1 VTDLTAPAPVP
12 VLAGAAKVDITPPVG
27 LPMGGYGA
35 RSERSRGIVDPLH
48 ARVAVLSDGRGDIA
62 VIVCDLLGVGS
73 ELVAETRRQVEERAG
88 VPPERVLV
96 AATHTHAGPA
106 GLRLRDAPEFVAITA
121 AKLAGAVAMARR
133 AAVPVLL
140 EAGSV
145 ELGSIS
151 LNRRDPAGPIEDTL
165 RVLVADPGRDR
176 PPVFALVS
184 YACHSTVREHDNL
197 EYSADWPG
205 AMARSLERNLGG
217 TAIYLQGAAGDI
229 NPVWTAHDHAEV
241 ERVGGIVGAAAT
253 RLALEMR
260 PLASGGQRSFNL
272 SWSEE
277 VEVPATGRLLS
288 GVGLDAAVSHLDVD
302 RRVRPPVAD
311 TDAELDKLRAE
322 IGSPNVALEQRRR
335 LRARI
340 NELDVVRQWGLAE
353 LRAGTQ
359 AVEVQALRVSE
370 ECAFVSLPGEFFVET
385 GRDVAGRCGLG
396 FPLIAGYANGSVG
409 YVPPAGQY
417 PEAGYEVGMT
427 QFGPGAAEA
436 VADAAVAAVKSL
448 YD

>member
-1 VTDLTAPAPVP
+1 MAALS
-12 VLAGAAKVDITPPVG
+12 VLAGAATVDITPPVG
-27 LPMGGYGA
+27 LPMGGYGG
-35 RSERSRGIVDPLH
+35 RSDPSRGIIDPLH
-48 ARVAVLSDGRGDIA
+48 ARVAVLSDGAGEIA
-62 VIVCDLLGVGS
+62 IIVCDLLGVGS
-73 ELVAETRRQVEERAG
+73 ELVAETRRLVEARAG
-88 VPPERVLV
+88 LPAERVLV

-106 GLRLRDAPEFVAITA
+106 GLRLRDAPEFVAVTA
-121 AKLAGAVAMARR
+121 AKLAGAVTMARR
-133 AAVPVLL
+133 SAVPVRL

-145 ELGSIS
+145 ELSSIS
-151 LNRRDPAGPIEDTL
+151 LNRRDPLGPIEDTL

-176 PPVFALVS
+176 PPVFTLVS

-229 NPVWTAHDHAEV
+229 NPVWSAHDHAEV

-260 PLASGGQRSFNL
+260 PLAGGGQWSANL
-272 SWSEE
+272 SWSED
-277 VEVPATGRLLS
+277 VEVPASGMLLS
-288 GVGLDAAVSHLDVD
+288 GIGLDAAVTRLDVE

-311 TDAELDKLRAE
+311 TDAQLDQLRTAMASAGVSRE
-322 IGSPNVALEQRRR
+322 ERRR
-335 LRARI
+335 LQARV
-340 NELDVVRQWGLAE
+340 NELGVVRQWGLAQ

-359 AVEVQALRVSE
+359 AVEVQALRVSDQ
-370 ECAFVSLPGEFFVET
+370 CAFVSLPGEFFVAT
-385 GRDVAGRCGLG
+385 GRDVAERSRLG

-409 YVPPAGQY
+409 YVPPAAEYAQ
-417 PEAGYEVGMT
+417 AGYEVGMT

-436 VADAAVAAVKSL
+436 IADAAVAAVRSL
-448 YD
+448 YA